1 MRKTIRSADATPGMS
16 ITSREGVELTVESV
30 TGLPN
35 GTRPSSSRV
44 LLTVSAQG
52 LSGCFVRDNSAPL
65 TVTI

>member
-35 GTRPSSSRV
+35 GTRPSSRV

-52 LSGCFVRDNSAPL
+52 LSGCFVRDNSAPV